1 MKLRPRQSHTLDVY
15 LAEANTL
22 AVKKL
27 LKMHS
32 KTTAKVINRK
42 LSSLLTHI
50 LVSLFEPREATL
62 QLLQLMGSRLAFYFH

>member
-1 MKLRPRQSHTLDVY
+1 MKLRLSQSHTLDVY

-27 LKMHS
+27 LKKHS

-42 LSSLLTHI
+42 LNSLLTHI

>member
-1 MKLRPRQSHTLDVY
+1 MKLRPHQSHTLDVY